1 MVPSVVIREII
12 RFVEA
17 VTAQFAL
24 ERPSSQLVVRLQ
36 FVFFRK
42 LPVAK
47 TAPELEVILG
57 VNLPVRHHCVNA
69 MKHPATVG
77 TNSFLVVPQ
86 VQPQRFSMFVG
97 DSTNLARVHPFRRVD
112 LSDVLLYDGRS
123 GKYGITLGALGAL
136 FCVAEHV
143 AIEGSLTAE
152 AFRTVGTL
160 IGQFAGVESH
170 VDLEGAFVQE
180 SAVTLLA
187 FQVFNAIMN
196 LFVLFQGGSEFERF
210 KAYFTR

>member
-1 MVPSVVIREII
+1 
-12 RFVEA
+12 
-17 VTAQFAL
+17 
-24 ERPSSQLVVRLQ
+24 
-36 FVFFRK
+36 
-42 LPVAK
+42 
-47 TAPELEVILG
+47 
-57 VNLPVRHHCVNA
+57 
-69 MKHPATVG
+69 
-77 TNSFLVVPQ
+77 
-86 VQPQRFSMFVG
+86 MFVG
-97 DSTNLARVHPFRRVD
+97 DSTNLARVRPFRRVD

-123 GKYGITLGALGAL
+123 GKHGITLGALGAL
-136 FCVAEHV
+136 FCVAKHV

-196 LFVLFQGGSEFERF
+196 LLVLFQGGSEFERF